1 MGRTA
6 NQRRPEE
13 LRKAIVEYLIK
24 HGLADLSLRPLAK
37 AIGSSPRVL
46 LYYFGSKEKMVV
58 EVLADLRRRQ
68 LAVYGQV
75 EAASFRE
82 ACQIIWNRISARGSE
97 PLFRLFF
104 EVYGIALRRPQ
115 LYKTFLRDTIE
126 DWLGLIADPLC
137 REGYRRQEA
146 RAFATIVLA
155 GMRGFMLDLC
165 TTQDRERLN
174 RAVGSW
180 LGTLD
185 LLLSDV
191 VGRRSDR

>member
-1 MGRTA
+1 VSRIA

-13 LRKAIVEYLIK
+13 LRKAIVQYLIK

-37 AIGSSPRVL
+37 AVGSSPRVL

-58 EVLADLRRRQ
+58 EVLAEVRRRQ
-68 LAVYGQV
+68 RAVYGQM
-75 EAASFRE
+75 EAESFAE
-82 ACQIIWNRISARGSE
+82 ACQIIWNRISAPDSE

-137 REGYRRQEA
+137 REGYRRKES

-165 TTQDRERLN
+165 ATHERERLN

-185 LLLSDV
+185 SLLSDV
-191 VGRRSDR
+191 VGRRGDR